1 MLCRFLN
8 GLENWKDYMESEVKQ
23 MSIERVTAERALE
36 HLKAGHS
43 IIILQAADMTS
54 LTIADWL
61 TSDLAVEVP
70 DEHPVDENSQ
80 AGGGK
85 PLRLV
90 GVRSWI
96 GARSKP
102 CMMPDGPMQRLRM
115 RWDVP
120 WPQSI
125 PA

>member
-1 MLCRFLN
+1 
-8 GLENWKDYMESEVKQ
+8 

-80 AGGGK
+80 AGGVK
-85 PLRLV
+85 PLQLV

-102 CMMPDGPMQRLRM
+102 CMMPGGPMRRLQM
-115 RWDVP
+115 KWAIA